1 MNVLIKET
9 PTDLPAP
16 FYSVRTQREVCSL
29 EEGPLLTWLP
39 DLASTTVRNKCLL
52 FIPPNICFLLLKK
65 DITGVPGWLSQL
77 SGQRLI
83 LAQVMIS

>member
-39 DLASTTVRNKCLL
+39 DLASATVRNKCLL
-52 FIPPNICFLLLKK
+52 FKSHLVW
-65 DITGVPGWLSQL
+65 GAWVAQL
-77 SGQRLI
+77 
-83 LAQVMIS
+83 VK